1 MPSPETWR
9 ARLGAFVE
17 SDRVQNAVIVLIV
30 LNAVTLGLETS
41 PAVMAAAGPLLHTL
55 DRLFLAA
62 FVLEL
67 GAKLIAHGRS
77 FFRNPW
83 NDFDFVVVAIALVPS
98 GGPLSVLRALRVLRV
113 FRLLSAVPKMR
124 LVVNALLGAIPG
136 ISSVILLMTVIFYV
150 FSVLATNLFGPAFPD
165 WFGNVGRSMYSL
177 FQIMTLESWSMGI
190 VRPVMEV
197 HGWAWA
203 FFIPFIFIAT
213 FTMLNL
219 FIGIIVGA
227 MQTHALEEATLGLTH
242 AAADAPG
249 TGGAD
254 PLGQRLDQVSG
265 ELAAIRRMLEEQTA
279 ARGAGWPPAP

>member
-1 MPSPETWR
+1 MQPPDTVR
-9 ARLGAFVE
+9 ARLGEFVE
-17 SDRVQNAVIVLIV
+17 SPRVQHGVIALII
-30 LNAVTLGLETS
+30 LNAITLGLETS
-41 PAVMAAAGPLLHTL
+41 PTAMAAAGSLLHTL
-55 DRLFLAA
+55 DRIFLTA

-67 GAKLIAHGRS
+67 ALKLVAHGTR

-83 NDFDFVVVAIALVPS
+83 NDFDFVVVAIALIPS

-124 LVVNALLGAIPG
+124 LVVGALLGAIPG

-150 FSVLATNLFGPAFPD
+150 FSVLATNLFGPTYPD
-165 WFGNVGRSMYSL
+165 WFGSVGRSMYSL

-227 MQTHALEEATLGLTH
+227 MQSHALEEATMGLTH
-242 AAADAPG
+242 AEEAATPGSAPSVEE
-249 TGGAD
+249 
-254 PLGQRLDQVSG
+254 RLAQLSS
-265 ELAAIRRMLEEQTA
+265 ELAVIRRLLEERDG
-279 ARGAGWPPAP
+279 ARR

>member
-1 MPSPETWR
+1 MQPPESVRT
-9 ARLGAFVE
+9 RLGEFVE
-17 SDRVQNAVIVLIV
+17 SPRVHYAVIVLIV
-30 LNAVTLGLETS
+30 LNAITLGLETS
-41 PAVMAAAGPLLHTL
+41 PGVMAAAGPLLHTL
-55 DRLFLAA
+55 DRIFLAA

-67 GAKLIAHGRS
+67 VLKLIAHGPR

-83 NDFDFVVVAIALVPS
+83 NDFDFVVVAIALIPS

-124 LVVNALLGAIPG
+124 LVVGALLGAIPG

-150 FSVLATNLFGPAFPD
+150 FSVLATNLFGPTYPD
-165 WFGNVGRSMYSL
+165 WFGSVGRSMYSL

-227 MQTHALEEATLGLTH
+227 MQSHALEEATMGLTH
-242 AAADAPG
+242 AEAPVTPGDASSIE
-249 TGGAD
+249 
-254 PLGQRLDQVSG
+254 QRLAQLSG
-265 ELAAIRRMLEEQTA
+265 ELAVIRRLLEEQGE
-279 ARGAGWPPAP
+279 ARR

>member
-1 MPSPETWR
+1 MQTQPAETFR
-9 ARLGAFVE
+9 SRLGEFVE
-17 SDRVQNAVIVLIV
+17 GPRTQRLIITLII
-30 LNAVTLGLETS
+30 LNAITLGLETS
-41 PAVMAAAGPLLHTL
+41 ASAMAAAGPLLLGL
-55 DRLFLAA
+55 DRIFLSV

-67 GAKLIAHGRS
+67 TAKLVAHGRA

-83 NDFDFVVVAIALVPS
+83 NDFDLIVVAIALIPS

-136 ISSVILLMTVIFYV
+136 ISSVILLMSVIFYV
-150 FSVLATNLFGPAFPD
+150 FSVLATNLFGSAFPE
-165 WFGNVGRSMYSL
+165 WFGSIGRSMYSL

-190 VRPVMEV
+190 VRPVMHV

-227 MQTHALEEATLGLTH
+227 MQSHALEEATSGLTH
-242 AAADAPG
+242 ASNETATSLPPDHV
-249 TGGAD
+249 GA
-254 PLGQRLDQVSG
+254 RLEQLSHEVT
-265 ELAAIRRMLEEQTA
+265 AIRELLE
-279 ARGAGWPPAP
+279 RGVRRDH